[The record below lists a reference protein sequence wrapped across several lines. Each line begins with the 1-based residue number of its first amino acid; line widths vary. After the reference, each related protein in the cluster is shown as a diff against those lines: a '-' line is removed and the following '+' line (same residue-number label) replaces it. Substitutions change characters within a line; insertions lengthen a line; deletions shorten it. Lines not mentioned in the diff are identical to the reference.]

1 MTDGVNATGPSAV
14 FGAMLGIAL
23 TPTVWIV
30 ILVLVILGGIAVRR
44 AGAHGWWILAG
55 IAAVLAVTNPTAESH
70 SDALRREVRS
80 ALRREMDREAKG
92 AGRIATAAL
101 QHFGGDAVIDLLLDV
116 EYENFILFSRTT
128 MDGNVV
134 SVGVMGNVFIQLDLP
149 QNNGRRGR
157 PAR

>member
-1 MTDGVNATGPSAV
+1 ML
-14 FGAMLGIAL
+14 LGIAL
-23 TPTVWIV
+23 TPVVW
-30 ILVLVILGGIAVRR
+30 LVIVAIVLLGGVAVRR

-55 IAAVLAVTNPTAESH
+55 IAALLAVTNPATESH

-80 ALRREMDREAKG
+80 AMRREMDREAKG

-116 EYENFILFSRTT
+116 EYENFILFSRAT
-128 MDGNVV
+128 MDGAVV
-134 SVGVMGNVFIQLDLP
+134 SVGVLGNVFVQLELP
-149 QNNGRRGR
+149 QNGKRRTR